1 MCLTTLWHTR
11 ITTRAHRHQDRLRD
25 QASADQQHAQ
35 VIRNMIFQM
44 QVPAGQVRVTVADAP
59 RT

>member
-11 ITTRAHRHQDRLRD
+11 ITTRAHCHQDRLRD

-35 VIRNMIFQM
+35 VIRNMIFE
-44 QVPAGQVRVTVADAP
+44 GK
-59 RT
+59 